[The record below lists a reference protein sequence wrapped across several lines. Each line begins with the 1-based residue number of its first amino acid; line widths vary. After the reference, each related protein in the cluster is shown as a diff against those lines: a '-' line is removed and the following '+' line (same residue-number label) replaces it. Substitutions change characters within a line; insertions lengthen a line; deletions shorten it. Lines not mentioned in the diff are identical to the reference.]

1 MFPFIIFQSIINE
14 ALIRILNDLKGKT
27 LMKGTIVNVI
37 AIFLGCS
44 VGFILKS
51 RFPKKI
57 EKVVMQ
63 ALGLA
68 SLLIGAQMALKTNN
82 ILLVIFSLVIGGVI
96 GEIIGI
102 EEGLERFG
110 ERVKLKFK
118 SNDTSE
124 RFVEGFV
131 TASLLYC
138 VGSMAIMGALKEGL
152 SGNPDILYAKSLLD
166 GVTSLA
172 FTAAMGIGVLFS
184 VIPVFLYQGGITL
197 LSRLIKDFLTPE
209 IISEMTAVGGI
220 LILGIG
226 FGLLE
231 IRKIKI
237 GNLLPAILVAALL
250 AAIFN

>member
-1 MFPFIIFQSIINE
+1 
-14 ALIRILNDLKGKT
+14 
-27 LMKGTIVNVI
+27 MKGTIVNVI
-37 AIFLGCS
+37 AIFLGCL

-57 EKVVMQ
+57 GKVIIQ

-68 SLLIGAQMALKTNN
+68 TLLIGAQMALKTNN

-96 GEIIGI
+96 GETIGI

-110 ERVKLKFK
+110 ERIELKFK

-138 VGSMAIMGALKEGL
+138 VGSMAIMGALEEGL
-152 SGNPDILYAKSLLD
+152 SGNADILYTKSLID

-172 FTAAMGIGVLFS
+172 FAAAMGIGVLFS

-197 LSRLIKDFLTPE
+197 LSRLIKDFLSPE
-209 IISEMTAVGGI
+209 VINEMTAVGGI
-220 LILGIG
+220 LMLGIG

-231 IRKIKI
+231 IKKIKI

-250 AAIFN
+250 AAVFN

>member
-1 MFPFIIFQSIINE
+1 
-14 ALIRILNDLKGKT
+14 
-27 LMKGTIVNVI
+27 MKGTIVNVI
-37 AIFLGCS
+37 AIFLGCL
-44 VGFILKS
+44 VGFVLKS
-51 RFPKKI
+51 RFPEKI
-57 EKVVMQ
+57 ARVVMQ

-68 SLLIGAQMALKTNN
+68 SLLIGAQMALKTND

-96 GEIIGI
+96 GETIGI

-110 ERVKLKFK
+110 EEVKLKFK
-118 SNDTSE
+118 SNSNSE

-152 SGNPDILYAKSLLD
+152 SGNPDILYTKSLMD

-172 FTAAMGIGVLFS
+172 FTAAMGIGVVFS
-184 VIPVFLYQGGITL
+184 IIPVFLYQGGITL
-197 LSRLIKDFLTPE
+197 LSRLIKDFLSPE
-209 IISEMTAVGGI
+209 IINEMTAVGGI
-220 LILGIG
+220 LIIGIG

-231 IRKIKI
+231 IKKIKI

-250 AAIFN
+250 AAIF

>member
-1 MFPFIIFQSIINE
+1 
-14 ALIRILNDLKGKT
+14 
-27 LMKGTIVNVI
+27 MKGTIVNVI

-51 RFPKKI
+51 KFPERIGKI
-57 EKVVMQ
+57 IMQ

-82 ILLVIFSLVIGGVI
+82 ILLVIFSMAIGGII
-96 GEIIGI
+96 GEMMGI

-110 ERVKLKFK
+110 EKIRSRFK
-118 SNDTSE
+118 GGTASE

-152 SGNPDILYAKSLLD
+152 SGNPDILYTKSLLD
-166 GVTSLA
+166 GLTSIA

-184 VIPVFLYQGGITL
+184 AIPVFLYQGGITL
-197 LSRLIKDFLTPE
+197 LARLIKDFLSPE
-209 IISEMTAVGGI
+209 VINEMTAVGGI

-231 IRKIKI
+231 IKKIKV

>member
-1 MFPFIIFQSIINE
+1 
-14 ALIRILNDLKGKT
+14 
-27 LMKGTIVNVI
+27 MKGTIVNVI

-51 RFPKKI
+51 KFPEKI
-57 EKVVMQ
+57 GKIIMQ
-63 ALGLA
+63 SLGLA

-102 EEGLERFG
+102 EEGLEIFG

-118 SNDTSE
+118 SNDSSE

-152 SGNPDILYAKSLLD
+152 SGNPDILYTKSLMD

-197 LSRLIKDFLTPE
+197 LARLIKDFLSPE
-209 IISEMTAVGGI
+209 IINEMTAVGGI

-231 IRKIKI
+231 IKKIKI
-237 GNLLPAILVAALL
+237 GNLLPAILVVALL
-250 AAIFN
+250 ATIFN

>member
-1 MFPFIIFQSIINE
+1 
-14 ALIRILNDLKGKT
+14 
-27 LMKGTIVNVI
+27 MKGTVVNVI

-51 RFPKKI
+51 KFPERIGKI
-57 EKVVMQ
+57 IMQ
-63 ALGLA
+63 ALGLV
-68 SLLIGAQMALKTNN
+68 SLLIGVQMALKTNN

-96 GEIIGI
+96 GETIGI

-118 SNDTSE
+118 NNTTSE

-152 SGNPDILYAKSLLD
+152 SGNPDILYTKSLLD
-166 GVTSLA
+166 GVTSIA
-172 FTAAMGIGVLFS
+172 FTAAMGIGVAFS
-184 VIPVFLYQGGITL
+184 AIPVFLYQGIITL
-197 LSRLIKDFLTPE
+197 LARLIKDFLSPE
-209 IISEMTAVGGI
+209 VINEMTAVGGI

-231 IRKIKI
+231 IKKIKI

>member
-1 MFPFIIFQSIINE
+1 
-14 ALIRILNDLKGKT
+14 
-27 LMKGTIVNVI
+27 MKGTIVNVI

-44 VGFILKS
+44 VGLILKS
-51 RFPKKI
+51 KFPEKI
-57 EKVVMQ
+57 GKIVMQ

-68 SLLIGAQMALKTNN
+68 ALLIGAQMALKTNN

-96 GEIIGI
+96 GETIGI

-110 ERVKLKFK
+110 EKVKQKFK

-152 SGNPDILYAKSLLD
+152 SGNPDILYAKSLMD

-197 LSRLIKDFLTPE
+197 LSLLIKDFLSPE
-209 IISEMTAVGGI
+209 IINEMTAVGGI

-231 IRKIKI
+231 IKKIKV
-237 GNLLPAILVAALL
+237 GNLLPAILAAALL
-250 AAIFN
+250 AAFFN

>member
-1 MFPFIIFQSIINE
+1 
-14 ALIRILNDLKGKT
+14 
-27 LMKGTIVNVI
+27 MKGTIVNVI

-51 RFPKKI
+51 RFPEKI
-57 EKVVMQ
+57 GKIVMQ
-63 ALGLA
+63 ALGLS

-96 GEIIGI
+96 GEIIDI

-166 GVTSLA
+166 GVTSIA

-197 LSRLIKDFLTPE
+197 LSRLIKDFLSPE
-209 IISEMTAVGGI
+209 IINEMTAVGGI

-231 IRKIKI
+231 IRKIKV

>member
-1 MFPFIIFQSIINE
+1 M
-14 ALIRILNDLKGKT
+14 R
-27 LMKGTIVNVI
+27 GTIVNVI

-51 RFPKKI
+51 KFPERISKI
-57 EKVVMQ
+57 IMQ

-68 SLLIGAQMALKTNN
+68 SLLIGMQMALKTDN
-82 ILLVIFSLVIGGVI
+82 ILLLIFSLVIGGII

-102 EEGLERFG
+102 EECLERFG

-118 SNDTSE
+118 SNDASE

-152 SGNPDILYAKSLLD
+152 SGNPDILYTKSLLD
-166 GVTSLA
+166 GLTSIA

-184 VIPVFLYQGGITL
+184 AIPVFLYQGGITL
-197 LSRLIKDFLTPE
+197 LSRLIKDFLSPE
-209 IISEMTAVGGI
+209 IINEMTAVGGI

-231 IRKIKI
+231 IKKIKI

>member
-1 MFPFIIFQSIINE
+1 
-14 ALIRILNDLKGKT
+14 
-27 LMKGTIVNVI
+27 MKGTIVNVI
-37 AIFLGCS
+37 AILLGCS

-57 EKVVMQ
+57 GKVVIQ

-102 EEGLERFG
+102 EEGLEKFG
-110 ERVKLKFK
+110 ERIKLKFK
-118 SNDTSE
+118 SNDSSE

-166 GVTSLA
+166 GFSSLA

-197 LSRLIKDFLTPE
+197 LSRLIKDFLSPE
-209 IISEMTAVGGI
+209 IINEMTAVGGI

>member
-1 MFPFIIFQSIINE
+1 
-14 ALIRILNDLKGKT
+14 
-27 LMKGTIVNVI
+27 MKGTIVNVI

-51 RFPKKI
+51 KFPEKI
-57 EKVVMQ
+57 GKIVMQ
-63 ALGLA
+63 SLGLV
-68 SLLIGAQMALKTNN
+68 SLLIGIQMALKTNN
-82 ILLVIFSLVIGGVI
+82 ILLMIFSLVIGGIV

-102 EEGLERFG
+102 EESLERFG

-118 SNDTSE
+118 NNNTSE
-124 RFVEGFV
+124 KFVEGFV

-152 SGNPDILYAKSLLD
+152 SGNPDILYTKSLLD
-166 GVTSLA
+166 GVTSIA

-184 VIPVFLYQGGITL
+184 AIPVFLYQGGITL
-197 LSRLIKDFLTPE
+197 LAWLIKDFLSPE
-209 IISEMTAVGGI
+209 IINEMTAVGGI

-231 IRKIKI
+231 IKKIKI
-237 GNLLPAILVAALL
+237 GNLLPAILVATLL
-250 AAIFN
+250 AAVFN

>member
-1 MFPFIIFQSIINE
+1 MF
-14 ALIRILNDLKGKT
+14 
-27 LMKGTIVNVI
+27 LMKGTIVNVV

-44 VGFILKS
+44 VGYILKGK
-51 RFPKKI
+51 FPEKI
-57 EKVVMQ
+57 RKIIMQ

-68 SLLIGAQMALKTNN
+68 SLLIGMQMALKTNN
-82 ILLVIFSLVIGGVI
+82 ILLVIFSLVIGGII
-96 GEIIGI
+96 GEIMAI

-110 ERVKLKFK
+110 EKIRSRFK
-118 SNDTSE
+118 GGTASE

-152 SGNPDILYAKSLLD
+152 SGNPDILYTKSLLD
-166 GVTSLA
+166 GLTSIA

-184 VIPVFLYQGGITL
+184 AIPVFLYQG
-197 LSRLIKDFLTPE
+197 E
-209 IISEMTAVGGI
+209 IINEMTAVGGV

-231 IRKIKI
+231 IKKIKI

>member
-1 MFPFIIFQSIINE
+1 
-14 ALIRILNDLKGKT
+14 
-27 LMKGTIVNVI
+27 MKGTIVNVI

-51 RFPKKI
+51 KFPEKI
-57 EKVVMQ
+57 GKIVMQ

-96 GEIIGI
+96 GEIIDI
-102 EEGLERFG
+102 EEGLEKFG

-197 LSRLIKDFLTPE
+197 LSRLIKDFLSPE
-209 IISEMTAVGGI
+209 IINEMTAVGGI

-231 IRKIKI
+231 IRKIKV

>member
-1 MFPFIIFQSIINE
+1 
-14 ALIRILNDLKGKT
+14 
-27 LMKGTIVNVI
+27 MKGTIVNVI
-37 AIFLGCS
+37 AIFLGCL
-44 VGFILKS
+44 VGFVLKS
-51 RFPKKI
+51 RFPEKI
-57 EKVVMQ
+57 ARVVMQ

-68 SLLIGAQMALKTNN
+68 SLLIGAQMALKTND

-96 GEIIGI
+96 GETIGI

-110 ERVKLKFK
+110 EEVKLKFK
-118 SNDTSE
+118 SNSNSE

-152 SGNPDILYAKSLLD
+152 SGNPDILYTKSLMD

-172 FTAAMGIGVLFS
+172 FTAAMGIGVVFS
-184 VIPVFLYQGGITL
+184 IIPVFLYQGGITL
-197 LSRLIKDFLTPE
+197 LSRLIKDFLSPE
-209 IISEMTAVGGI
+209 IINEMTAVGGI

-231 IRKIKI
+231 IKKIKI

-250 AAIFN
+250 AAIF

>member
-1 MFPFIIFQSIINE
+1 M
-14 ALIRILNDLKGKT
+14 R
-27 LMKGTIVNVI
+27 GTIVNVI

-51 RFPKKI
+51 KFPEKI
-57 EKVVMQ
+57 RKIVMQ
-63 ALGLA
+63 ALGLT
-68 SLLIGAQMALKTNN
+68 SLLIGMQMALKTNN

-96 GEIIGI
+96 GEIMGI
-102 EEGLERFG
+102 EESLERFG

-118 SNDTSE
+118 SNNTSE

-152 SGNPDILYAKSLLD
+152 SGNPDILYTKSLLD
-166 GVTSLA
+166 GLTSIA

-184 VIPVFLYQGGITL
+184 TIPVFLYQGGITL
-197 LSRLIKDFLTPE
+197 LSRLIKDFLSPE
-209 IISEMTAVGGI
+209 IINEMTAVGGI

-231 IRKIKI
+231 IKKIKI

-250 AAIFN
+250 AGIFK